1 MQKLRTGATRS
12 RVAAHR
18 LITGAVAAL
27 IAAVVAVGGAIP
39 LTAPAMAASVRVATD
54 AANGTTANGEATSS
68 TATSST
74 AANGTD
80 TNAAGETADRAADAA
95 SSARLEVAVAEPA
108 DQKAAGVQSGA
119 LASYDVQWSCAGVQ
133 GQCENTTLSVTIP
146 GLVDSVSDADK
157 LPLTHVTATNS
168 SHDQAALPVREG
180 DTYTWNLGTVPVG
193 TTGAM
198 RVQVRPE
205 NLRWPEGE
213 AIRPKVAGE
222 TNGQVA
228 DPVELATPV
237 HAKPSIAVRK
247 FAPESRPAIGG
258 QYTYTI
264 TAGYE
269 GAFNTNENKFK
280 DPGTGVPGLMGLTE
294 IRLVD
299 TLPEGAEFVRATDG
313 GTYDPATRT
322 VTWVVPGSPI
332 VHAVADYRVTVVFP
346 TGTFAEGAS
355 ATNTVNATGTPLDP
369 KLAPVTAT
377 DSVTRQL
384 QNLRAEGNF
393 RKTANKAV
401 TQRGGEAVWNIS
413 WSNTGNVPLRMHV
426 ADNLPCRYISP
437 EAPGA
442 CATPALRN
450 VTAGLVRPLLKKVP
464 AKVTYTTTSG
474 KELSVAVD
482 PTTTRDF
489 PLTVPAG
496 EEITSIALD
505 ADVMNGERSDITLAI
520 RGTVADD
527 FPADVHNGTTAPD
540 GATYSYTPRYEVP
553 TLENR
558 AVVTAQSLDF
568 AGNPT
573 PELPANITT
582 RESVAQVAIVDG
594 YPTYGVSK
602 TSHLGGQMVG
612 NLDTKPGELFQ
623 TGQTYTFGLGFYTG
637 KGAKFYPVIMDLL
650 APGMEYDPK
659 QQVTTS
665 ANWPASLPL
674 DKMRVE
680 TEMKTVDG
688 KQRQLVRFT
697 WPEDG
702 TGDYFAPP
710 STGDQSSSNSS
721 EMVLYFGAKITAAT
735 EPGEN
740 TNDMILADAKR
751 PNLGTATAPN
761 QCIRNW
767 WARTDSRKLTDNLDG
782 LNRPEARGC
791 TTSTKFNVAG
801 LPALAGK
808 NYVKGDVDTEFQAN
822 PNYGTVS
829 PSSAAE
835 LKLDLVNNGNTGVS
849 GVVVYDVLP
858 YPGDHGVS
866 GANTPENKRES
877 TWRPR
882 LNGPLTF
889 GEGTPQPTSVLYST
903 SVNPCRGEVITLGG
917 APKSGPQNCETGTW
931 KTAEQLGGDFSQVRA
946 FRVEFPEDSKLTR
959 ADTWTISANVTAPA
973 AARGIA
979 WNSYAVT
986 GKNAETGAPV
996 MPTEPAK
1003 VGLTMPFDLDLT
1015 KENIHAKSAD
1025 LSVLSEKA
1033 TADPTHAGLAE
1044 GVALADLEKKNETD
1058 RWATGSVVE
1067 YVVRAKNAG
1076 PGFATGVEITDMLPK
1091 GVTYVGYW
1099 STNGVYDAATGT
1111 WRVNDTVTDV
1121 IDPSTG
1127 DPVEGADPNAT
1138 DDAYLRF
1145 THERGI
1151 APGSEEV
1158 LHLFA
1163 VVDETA
1169 RSQQVCNEALTPAAD
1184 RLDSKGAKFA
1194 GAQANACLTVG
1205 VDLGDRIWEDTN
1217 NNGVDDPG
1225 EPGLAGVT
1233 VKVFRPG
1240 DTEPFITTTTDAS
1253 GKYLVRGLEP
1263 GTYSVVVDR
1272 ATLPKREGTW
1282 ETTHVREGSGDKE
1295 KASSGEITLST
1306 ADVLD
1311 ADFGFHYVAPVPPV
1325 PPQPPVPPE
1334 PPVPPAPEPTVPE
1347 PTTPAPTTPAPQPTG
1362 DRVAPEPSRTPDP
1375 RPTTTAPAPQPEPTT
1390 PEPTATT
1397 TVPAPE
1403 PTAPAPTTP
1412 EPTVPAP
1419 TTPAPTSPAPST
1431 PVPTASTTVPA
1442 PQPSASTDGPAASS
1456 TPSANPTLSA
1466 SGNPSE
1472 TPASPAPAGPGPRLP
1487 RTGAG
1492 VLGAAGAVLALLAGG
1507 VLALRRRGE

>member
-1 MQKLRTGATRS
+1 M
-12 RVAAHR
+12 
-18 LITGAVAAL
+18 
-27 IAAVVAVGGAIP
+27 
-39 LTAPAMAASVRVATD
+39 
-54 AANGTTANGEATSS
+54 
-68 TATSST
+68 
-74 AANGTD
+74 
-80 TNAAGETADRAADAA
+80 
-95 SSARLEVAVAEPA
+95 AEPA
-108 DQKAAGVQSGA
+108 EQKAAGVQAGA

-146 GLVDSVSDADK
+146 GLVDYVSDTDK
-157 LPLTHVTATNS
+157 LPLTHVSATNS

-180 DTYTWNLGTVPVG
+180 DTYTWNLCTVPVG
-193 TTGAM
+193 TTGGM

-213 AIRPKVAGE
+213 AIRPKVARE

-228 DPVELATPV
+228 DPVELTTPV

-247 FAPESRPAIGG
+247 FAPESHPAIGG

-294 IRLVD
+294 MRLVD

-332 VHAVADYRVTVVFP
+332 VRAVADYRVTVVFP
-346 TGTFAEGAS
+346 TGAFTEGVS
-355 ATNTVNATGTPLDP
+355 ATNNVEATGTPLDP

-426 ADNLPCRYISP
+426 ADNLPCRYVSP
-437 EAPGA
+437 ENPGA

-450 VTAGLVRPLLKKVP
+450 ITAALVRPLLKKVP
-464 AKVTYTTTSG
+464 AKVTYTTTGG
-474 KELSVAVD
+474 KELSVDVD

-505 ADVMNGERSDITLAI
+505 ADVMNSERGDITLEI
-520 RGTVADD
+520 RGTVVDD

-540 GATYSYTPRYEVP
+540 GATYSYAPNYEVP

-573 PELPANITT
+573 PELPAKITT
-582 RESVAQVAIVDG
+582 REAAAQVAIVDG

-637 KGAKFYPVIMDLL
+637 KGAKLYPVIMDLL

-659 QQVTTS
+659 QQITTS

-680 TEMKTVDG
+680 TEMKKVDG

-697 WPEDG
+697 WPDDG

-710 STGDQSSSNSS
+710 STGDQSRSNSS

-751 PNLGTATAPN
+751 PNLGTAVAPN

-782 LNRPEARGC
+782 LNRPEASGC

-808 NYVKGDVDTEFQAN
+808 NYVKGDVDTEFQVN

-829 PSSAAE
+829 PASNAE
-835 LKLDLVNNGNTGVS
+835 FKLDLLNNGNAGAS

-889 GEGTPQPTSVLYST
+889 GEGTPQPSSVLYST

-917 APKSGPQNCETGTW
+917 EPKSGPENCESGTW

-946 FRVEFPEDSKLTR
+946 FRVEFPDDAKLTR
-959 ADTWTISANVTAPA
+959 ADTWTINANVTAPA

-986 GKNAETGAPV
+986 GKNAETGAPIIT
-996 MPTEPAK
+996 TEPAK

-1025 LSVLSEKA
+1025 LSVLSEKTA
-1033 TADPTHAGLAE
+1033 ADPAHAGLAE
-1044 GVALADLEKKNETD
+1044 GVALADLEKNNETD

-1067 YVVRAKNAG
+1067 YVVRAKNEG
-1076 PGFATGVEITDMLPK
+1076 PGFATGVEITDMLPT

-1099 STNGVYDAATGT
+1099 STNGGYDAATGT
-1111 WRVNDTVTDV
+1111 WRINDTVTEV
-1121 IDPSTG
+1121 VDPHTG

-1158 LHLFA
+1158 LHLYA

-1169 RSQQVCNEALTPAAD
+1169 RAQQVCNEALTPAKE
-1184 RLDSKGAKFA
+1184 RLDSKGQKFA
-1194 GAQANACLTVG
+1194 GKQANACLTVG
-1205 VDLGDRIWEDTN
+1205 VDLGDRIWEDVN
-1217 NNGVDDPG
+1217 NNGADDPG

-1240 DTEPFITTTTDAS
+1240 DTKPFITTTTDAS

-1282 ETTHVREGSGDKE
+1282 ETTHVREGSGDKA
-1295 KASSGEITLST
+1295 KASSGNITLST
-1306 ADVLD
+1306 ANVLD

-1334 PPVPPAPEPTVPE
+1334 PLVPPAPEPTTPE
-1347 PTTPAPTTPAPQPTG
+1347 PTTPAPQ
-1362 DRVAPEPSRTPDP
+1362 
-1375 RPTTTAPAPQPEPTT
+1375 PTTTAPAPQPTSDRVQPEPSPSATPT
-1390 PEPTATT
+1390 APAPQPEPSAPEPTATA

-1403 PTAPAPTTP
+1403 PSSP
-1412 EPTVPAP
+1412 EPT
-1419 TTPAPTSPAPST
+1419 T
-1431 PVPTASTTVPA
+1431 PVPTTPVPSTAVPTASATVPA

-1456 TPSANPTLSA
+1456 TPSATPALSP
-1466 SGNPSE
+1466 SGTSSE
-1472 TPASPAPAGPGPRLP
+1472 TPASPANAGSGPRLP

-1507 VLALRRRGE
+1507 VLVLRRRGE

>member
-1 MQKLRTGATRS
+1 MQKLKTGAARS

-27 IAAVVAVGGAIP
+27 IAAFVAVGGAIP
-39 LTAPAMAASVRVATD
+39 LTAPAMAANVRVTTNGD
-54 AANGTTANGEATSS
+54 NAANTTGET
-68 TATSST
+68 
-74 AANGTD
+74 
-80 TNAAGETADRAADAA
+80 TNATGENTENSENAERAAEAA
-95 SSARLEVAVAEPA
+95 SARLEVAVAEPA
-108 DQKAAGVQSGA
+108 DQKTNGVKSGA

-146 GLVDSVSDADK
+146 GLVDSISDTDQ
-157 LPLTHVTATNS
+157 LPLTHVSATNS
-168 SHDQAALPVREG
+168 SHDQSAVPVREG

-213 AIRPKVAGE
+213 AIHPKVAGE
-222 TNGQVA
+222 TNGLVA

-237 HAKPSIAVRK
+237 HATPTIAVRK
-247 FAPESRPAIGG
+247 FAPESQPAIGG

-269 GAFNTNENKFK
+269 GAFNTNENKFQ
-280 DPGTGVPGLMGLTE
+280 DPGTGTPGLMGLTE

-299 TLPEGAEFVRATDG
+299 TLPEGAEFVRATNG
-313 GTYDPATRT
+313 GTYDPATRA
-322 VTWVVPGSPI
+322 VTWVVPGSPVVRAI
-332 VHAVADYRVTVVFP
+332 ADYRVTVAFP
-346 TGTFAEGAS
+346 AGTFAEGAS
-355 ATNTVNATGTPLDP
+355 ATNNVQATGTPLDP
-369 KLAPVTAT
+369 KHAAVTAT

-401 TQRGGEAVWNIS
+401 TQRDGEASWDIS
-413 WSNTGNVPLRMHV
+413 WSNTGNVPLRVHV
-426 ADNLPCRYISP
+426 ADNLPCRYVSP
-437 EAPGA
+437 ETPGA

-450 VTAGLVRPLLKKVP
+450 VKAGLVRPLRKNVP
-464 AKVTYTTTSG
+464 ATVTYTTTSG
-474 KELSVAVD
+474 KQLSVVVD

-505 ADVMNGERSDITLAI
+505 VDVVNGERSDITLEI
-520 RGTVADD
+520 RGTVVAD

-540 GATYSYTPRYEVP
+540 GATYSYAPRYEVP

-568 AGNPT
+568 EGNPT
-573 PELPANITT
+573 PDLPAKITT
-582 RESVAQVAIVDG
+582 RESAAQVAIVDG

-637 KGAKFYPVIMDLL
+637 KGAKLYPVIMDLL
-650 APGMEYDPK
+650 APGMEYDPT
-659 QQVTTS
+659 QQITTS
-665 ANWPASLPL
+665 ANWPATLPL

-710 STGDQSSSNSS
+710 STGDQSRSNSS

-751 PNLGTATAPN
+751 PNLGTAVAPN

-829 PSSAAE
+829 PASNAE
-835 LKLDLVNNGNTGVS
+835 LKLDLVNNGNAGVS
-849 GVVVYDVLP
+849 GVVAYDVLP

-866 GANTPENKRES
+866 GANTPENERGS

-903 SVNPCRGEVITLGG
+903 SINPCRGEVMELG
-917 APKSGPQNCETGTW
+917 AAQDSSPQNCEPGTW
-931 KTAEQLGGDFSQVRA
+931 KTAEELGGDFSQVRA
-946 FRVEFPEDSKLTR
+946 FRVEFPQDAKLTR
-959 ADTWTISANVTAPA
+959 ADTWTINANVTAPA

-1025 LSVLSEKA
+1025 LGVLSEKV
-1033 TADPTHAGLAE
+1033 TADPAHAGLAE
-1044 GVALADLEKKNETD
+1044 GVQLADIEKQNETE

-1099 STNGVYDAATGT
+1099 STNGGYDAATGT
-1111 WRVNDTVTDV
+1111 WSINDTVTEV
-1121 IDPSTG
+1121 VDPHTG
-1127 DPVEGADPNAT
+1127 DPVEGADPSAT

-1151 APGSEEV
+1151 APGGEEV
-1158 LHLFA
+1158 LHLYA

-1169 RSQQVCNEALTPAAD
+1169 RSQQVCNEALTPAKD
-1184 RLDSKGAKFA
+1184 RLDSKGQKFA
-1194 GAQANACLTVG
+1194 GKQANACLTVG
-1205 VDLGDRIWEDTN
+1205 VNLGDRIFEDTN
-1217 NNGVDDPG
+1217 NNGADDPG

-1295 KASSGEITLST
+1295 KASSGQITLST

-1334 PPVPPAPEPTVPE
+1334 PPVPPAPEPTTPE
-1347 PTTPAPTTPAPQPTG
+1347 PTTPAPAP
-1362 DRVAPEPSRTPDP
+1362 S
-1375 RPTTTAPAPQPEPTT
+1375 PTTTAPAPQPTTDRAQPDPEPTPSATTTEPAPPAPQPTT
-1390 PEPTATT
+1390 PEPVPTT
-1397 TVPAPE
+1397 
-1403 PTAPAPTTP
+1403 TAPAPGPQPTTPEPSAP

-1419 TTPAPTSPAPST
+1419 SSSEPSAPEVTTPVPST
-1431 PVPTASTTVPA
+1431 PVPTASTTAPA
-1442 PQPSASTDGPAASS
+1442 PQGSPSTDGPAASS
-1456 TPSANPTLSA
+1456 TPSANPT
-1466 SGNPSE
+1466 P
-1472 TPASPAPAGPGPRLP
+1472 PAQAGSGPRLP
-1487 RTGAG
+1487 HTGAG

-1507 VLALRRRGE
+1507 VLVLRRRVE